1 MSWLSPALL
10 FVVAWLA
17 VFAQTQFPSIRG
29 WLGTPPGIIPALVV
43 YAAFTH
49 GIGVV
54 TSLCVLAGLW
64 LDALSGSRLGA
75 SIGPLFLVGF
85 ALHARQHLLLR
96 EQRYAQFWLGL
107 GAGVLVPLATGA
119 LLTLGV
125 RQPFFGGGTVAQ
137 LAVSGVLNGLMCPA
151 AFLLFDRLR
160 STWEYQAVGPGPFR
174 ADREIKRGRT

>member
-17 VFAQTQFPSIRG
+17 VFGQTQFPIVRD
-29 WLGTPPGIIPALVV
+29 WLGTPPGILPALVV

-54 TSLCVLAGLW
+54 TSLSVAAALW

-75 SIGPLFLVGF
+75 SIGPLFAVGF
-85 ALHARQHLLLR
+85 VLHARQHLLLR
-96 EQRYAQFWLGL
+96 EQRYAQFWLGF
-107 GAGVLVPLATGA
+107 GAGIFVPLATGT
-119 LLTLGV
+119 LLQFGT
-125 RQPFFGGGTVAQ
+125 RQPYWGTSSAAQ
-137 LAVSGVLNGLMCPA
+137 LAVSGILNGLMCPA

-160 STWEYQAVGPGPFR
+160 ATFEYQPVGPGPFR

>member
-17 VFAQTQFPSIRG
+17 VFAQTQFPVVRDA
-29 WLGTPPGIIPALVV
+29 LGTPPGILPALVV

-49 GIGVV
+49 RTGTV
-54 TSLCVLAGLW
+54 TALCVVGGLW
-64 LDALSGSRLGA
+64 LDALSGSRIGA

-85 ALHARQHLLLR
+85 VLHARQHLLLR
-96 EQRYAQFWLGL
+96 DQRYAQFWLGL
-107 GAGVLVPLATGA
+107 GAGIAVPLATGT
-119 LLTLGV
+119 LLLLGS
-125 RQPFFGGGTVAQ
+125 RQPHFGTSTAAQ
-137 LAVSGVLNGLMCPA
+137 LAVSGLLNGLMCPT

-160 STWEYQAVGPGPFR
+160 SAFEYQPAGPGPFR